1 MAYQVDDSFD
11 TWPEVIRAGKAAAG
25 LYLCC
30 GSWIARN
37 TQDGLVPA
45 ELAALYGTREWIQ
58 KLVEV
63 GLWETVDAGYR
74 DVYYHLAKDGAKLN
88 PTHEVHLARKEAAR
102 ERTKRW
108 RDASPTRH
116 VRDTSRDTN
125 ASRDDSLSL
134 PPSKEG
140 KGTARPAGATRGP
153 QQTADVVPLRGAQCA
168 KHPGQPAHNCGPCRS
183 ERIGYDGPAEVEY
196 R

>member
-1 MAYQVDDSFD
+1 MAYQIDDSFD

-45 ELAALYGTREWIQ
+45 ELAALYGTREWAQ

-74 DVYYHLAKDGAKLN
+74 DVYYHHAKDGAKLN
-88 PTHEVHLARKEAAR
+88 PTRDVHLARKEAAR
-102 ERTKRW
+102 QRTKKW

-116 VRDTSRDTN
+116 VRHTQRDTD
-125 ASRDDSLSL
+125 ASRDASPSL

-140 KGTARPAGATRGP
+140 KGHARPPGAARAP
-153 QQTADVVPLRGAQCA
+153 QADVVPLRGAVCRQ
-168 KHPGQPAHNCGPCRS
+168 HPGQPAHNCGPCRS
-183 ERIGYDGPAEVEY
+183 ERIAHDGPAEVEFL
-196 R
+196 